1 MAAGRRGCWLRFAAV
16 VAAALAFAALFRY
29 QVLTSQS
36 LNWICEGG
44 GGPWWC
50 ALRRLVN
57 AWLRAQ
63 VLGVIGVAAALY
75 AVCRGGPAALGTAAA
90 LGAAG
95 VLLWSPELSAAAVLL
110 VALRLARPPSA
121 R

>member
-1 MAAGRRGCWLRFAAV
+1 MAAERWRGWLRFAAV
-16 VAAALAFAALFRY
+16 VGGGLAVAALLRY
-29 QVLTSQS
+29 QVLTSQP

-44 GGPWWC
+44 AGPWWC
-50 ALRRLVN
+50 AVRRLAN
-57 AWLRAQ
+57 ALLRAQ
-63 VLGVIGVAAALY
+63 VLGGIGLAAALY